1 MELDAALPQQTL
13 LAIIAV
19 QQEIAQ
25 AEPALHH
32 VMDVVVRSAARLT
45 GAEAAVVEEQE
56 GEAMIYRAASGRA
69 SAHLGLR
76 LDVDRSLSGMCV
88 HENRTLS
95 CEDSESDARVDR
107 EACRRVGAR
116 SIVVTPLHHRGTPIG
131 VLKIYSSRPRAFD
144 PACAV
149 VLRLLS
155 GIISAILHRAREHEG
170 LALRALHDAL
180 TGLANRRHLETVVE
194 SSILAEKPFGLVF
207 LDLDGFKRVN
217 DESGHSTGDRV
228 LQSVAQRLSSAIRG
242 HDLAARIGGD
252 EFVVLLDSVSSTSAA
267 EETVRRLQRRIEE
280 PIVEDGRNFALSS
293 SAGLALHPRHGT
305 SFHTLLTYADSAM
318 YAQKQERRSN

>member
-32 VMDVVVRSAARLT
+32 VMDVVVRCAARLT
-45 GAEAAVVEEQE
+45 CAEAAVVEEQE
-56 GEAMIYRAASGRA
+56 GDAMIYRAASGRA
-69 SAHLGLR
+69 SAHLGLH
-76 LDVDRSLSGMCV
+76 LDAANSLSGMCV
-88 HENRTLS
+88 RENRTLS
-95 CEDSESDARVDR
+95 CIDSEEDSRVDR

-116 SIVVTPLHHRGTPIG
+116 SMVVTPLHHRGAPIG
-131 VLKIYSSRPRAFD
+131 VLKIYSSRPHAFD
-144 PACAV
+144 EASAA

-155 GIISAILHRAREHEG
+155 GIISAILHRTREHEG

-194 SSILAEKPFGLVF
+194 SSIAAEKPFGLVF

-217 DESGHSTGDRV
+217 DESGHGVGDRV
-228 LQSVAQRLSSAIRG
+228 LQSIAQRLTGAIRG

-252 EFVVLLDSVSSTSAA
+252 EFVVLLDSVSSTGAA

-280 PIVEDGRNFALSS
+280 PVVEDGRNFTLSA
-293 SAGLALHPRHGT
+293 SAGLALHPRHGVT
-305 SFHTLLTYADSAM
+305 FPTLIAYADAAM
-318 YAQKQERRSN
+318 YAQKQQRRSN